1 MTDPGTRSWPTE
13 QVVSAAQQGDPRDR
27 DTPLASTSVAA
38 HLTRG
43 AIGFSLLGTALALAP
58 SHGPAALLLA
68 PPGLL
73 ALRGCPTCWIA
84 GLIETISAGR
94 LRRTCTENGCT
105 LGGGEPLRSP
115 GGATSG
121 PGSCSD
127 QRWGFPR

>member
-1 MTDPGTRSWPTE
+1 MSDLDRS
-13 QVVSAAQQGDPRDR
+13 
-27 DTPLASTSVAA
+27 PLASTSVAA
-38 HLTRG
+38 HLSRG
-43 AIGFSLLGTALALAP
+43 AIGFGLLGGAVALTP

-68 PPGLL
+68 APGLL

-105 LGGGEPLRSP
+105 LGGGEPRGSP

-121 PGSCSD
+121 PSSCSD
-127 QRWGFPR
+127 EQWRFPR

>member
-1 MTDPGTRSWPTE
+1 MSE
-13 QVVSAAQQGDPRDR
+13 NDR
-27 DTPLASTSVAA
+27 GALASTSVLV
-38 HLTRG
+38 HLARG
-43 AIGFSLLGTALALAP
+43 AIGFGLLAAAVLLSS

-68 PPGLL
+68 APGLV

-105 LGGGEPLRSP
+105 LGGGDPHRSP

>member
-1 MTDPGTRSWPTE
+1 MPENDRGALTDRS
-13 QVVSAAQQGDPRDR
+13 
-27 DTPLASTSVAA
+27 PLASTSIAR
-38 HLTRG
+38 HLSRG
-43 AIGFSLLGTALALAP
+43 AIGFGLLGAALALAP

-94 LRRTCTENGCT
+94 LRRTCTENGCA
-105 LGGGEPLRSP
+105 LVGGEPLRSS

-127 QRWGFPR
+127 QRWRFPR

>member
-1 MTDPGTRSWPTE
+1 MSDP
-13 QVVSAAQQGDPRDR
+13 DR
-27 DTPLASTSVAA
+27 GALPDRGLLASTSVAA
-38 HLTRG
+38 HLARV
-43 AIGFSLLGTALALAP
+43 AIGFGLIAAALALAP
-58 SHGPAALLLA
+58 SHGPAALLLVA
-68 PPGLL
+68 PGLL

-94 LRRTCTENGCT
+94 LKRTCTENGCT
-105 LGGGEPLRSP
+105 LGEREPLRSP

>member
-1 MTDPGTRSWPTE
+1 MPDPDRS
-13 QVVSAAQQGDPRDR
+13 A
-27 DTPLASTSVAA
+27 LASTSVAA